1 MFRSVTIGVI
11 AVALC
16 GLWAAAPGLA
26 ASPAAQRPC
35 SKASVGQTAKSGT
48 LRCQRVG
55 KSFRWVRV
63 PRTTNPVA
71 TSGPSR
77 PPVTAAPVRPAPAA
91 PSPVTPSPVT
101 PAPADPYPNE
111 TVSQR
116 NARRMASNYLTT
128 MPFSRSGLI
137 AQLEYEGF
145 SAADATYA
153 VTILSPDWNQQ
164 AAAKARQYLDLMPF
178 SRSGLIAQL
187 RYEGFTQDEAVYG
200 VNSVGL

>member
-1 MFRSVTIGVI
+1 MFRSVTISVM
-11 AVALC
+11 VLC
-16 GLWAAAPGLA
+16 GLGATTGGLA
-26 ASPAAQRPC
+26 ASPAAKRPC
-35 SKASVGQTAKSGT
+35 TKASVGQTAKSGT

-71 TSGPSR
+71 TRDPSR
-77 PPVTAAPVRPAPAA
+77 PPVTPAPVRPD
-91 PSPVTPSPVT
+91 PVTPSPVTPAPAT

-116 NARRMASNYLTT
+116 NARRMASNYLRT

-145 SAADATYA
+145 STADATYA

-187 RYEGFTQDEAVYG
+187 RYEGFIQDEAVYG
-200 VNSVGL
+200 ANSVGL